1 MKEAP
6 SCLVLCVCAV
16 NTWRQA
22 LYEWGRMEAVTSLL
36 LFLTVSYQ
44 LSIIHFGKLAASSIW
59 KPKIGKGICR
69 VVIWCV
75 LGFKKDHKLKA
86 VESKKAYQY
95 HHGYV
100 TLNKPLVMI
109 HSWLLAKWNRI
120 LLFIVLPCK
129 TCTVTRRKNLQKR
142 TVAFLTIPA
151 HTGASD
157 STATPRC
164 PPACTHLKTKRWN
177 PGGHLT

>member
-1 MKEAP
+1 MAINNDKLGSSGTALLSLIWTPLQPPMKKAP
-6 SCLVLCVCAV
+6 SCLILCTWAV
-16 NTWRQA
+16 NTWRYV
-22 LYEWGRMEAVTSLL
+22 LYEWGAMEAVTLL
-36 LFLTVSYQ
+36 LFLLAVSCQ
-44 LSIIHFGKLAASSIW
+44 LSISHFGKLAASSIW

-69 VVIWCV
+69 AVIWCV

-120 LLFIVLPCK
+120 FLLFIVLPCK
-129 TCTVTRRKNLQKR
+129 TCTTTGRKKSPER
-142 TVAFLTIPA
+142 YCHF
-151 HTGASD
+151 SD
-157 STATPRC
+157 HPW
-164 PPACTHLKTKRWN
+164 PY
-177 PGGHLT
+177 